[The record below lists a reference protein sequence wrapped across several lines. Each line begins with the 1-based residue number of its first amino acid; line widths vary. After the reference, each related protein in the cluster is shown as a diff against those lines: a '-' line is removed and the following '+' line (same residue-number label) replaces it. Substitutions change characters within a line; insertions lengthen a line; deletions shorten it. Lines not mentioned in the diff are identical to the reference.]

1 MRRRYHSESPAAFT
15 SVDIGVGA
23 GGVDAYME
31 CIRQKE
37 GRSNHEGLKQ
47 QSRRPSDV
55 ASVAS
60 GAGIDAENDSSMNS
74 MHHAGERPSYEGLQQ
89 QPRRPSDVASVVSDA
104 DNDVEN
110 HASMN
115 SIAHTDDRASYE
127 TLQAG
132 PLPPQNSLAEGTS
145 VEGSVGDS
153 TCYVEHQSTAES
165 ATTDPN
171 HIENSEHQVNYI

>member
-1 MRRRYHSESPAAFT
+1 MSRDGHSEIP
-15 SVDIGVGA
+15 SVI
-23 GGVDAYME
+23 
-31 CIRQKE
+31 
-37 GRSNHEGLKQ
+37 
-47 QSRRPSDV
+47 
-55 ASVAS
+55 S
-60 GAGIDAENDSSMNS
+60 GTCAGIDAENDSSMNS
-74 MHHAGERPSYEGLQQ
+74 MHHAGERPSSEGLRQ